1 MCVCRAIIIIITI
14 IITLYTHYIQVY
26 EMALSDWSFHVLSPI
41 FTIHW
46 GMQMKQRRPAWRKTQ
61 MDRNRRLFDVI
72 HHELKAKYGLLN
84 KSPVRWHPKPAASA
98 IRCRKVGPANFNLI
112 AAQPMIRMSLVI
124 LFMSSFIIMRYDL
137 FFYLTGR
144 KNKLPFGI

>member
-1 MCVCRAIIIIITI
+1 VR
-14 IITLYTHYIQVY
+14 YYWIQVY
-26 EMALSDWSFHVLSPI
+26 EMALSGWSFHVLSPI

-84 KSPVRWHPKPAASA
+84 KSPVRWHPKPQASSGSARVNSDTSKQQQQHPLFAAAKSA
-98 IRCRKVGPANFNLI
+98 VRTSI
-112 AAQPMIRMSLVI
+112 
-124 LFMSSFIIMRYDL
+124 
-137 FFYLTGR
+137 
-144 KNKLPFGI
+144 